1 MHRGIREAR
10 NFLCPLTDAACSHPD
25 CTILRCRKEMRE
37 RETDLRQKACRAWED
52 WNEEQEAA
60 RRALHEIAV
69 EQSAA
74 RGKQVGV
81 PPGKE
86 ARFIEDIL
94 QLDRHTE
101 RVRRHR
107 DAIRCERLEKRLFP
121 RRH

>member
-69 EQSAA
+69 EQRAAATAACQVAVSAGVRAA
-74 RGKQVGV
+74 R
-81 PPGKE
+81 
-86 ARFIEDIL
+86 I
-94 QLDRHTE
+94 
-101 RVRRHR
+101 
-107 DAIRCERLEKRLFP
+107 CCW
-121 RRH
+121 